1 MISYETDILFSF
13 ILACSAKI
21 QSAVLYY
28 SISFRNAIRRV
39 LYLLINVGSSSTC
52 SQ

>member
-21 QSAVLYY
+21 QVPCYTIAYVLGTLLDV
-28 SISFRNAIRRV
+28 F
-39 LYLLINVGSSSTC
+39 YLLINVGSSTYVIRL
-52 SQ
+52 